1 VKSPRQSLVRQ
12 SRVRQS
18 FVRQSL
24 VRHSRV
30 RRRGR
35 SGASNL
41 SGIKMI
47 SHLPPV
53 SSDFTPL
60 APTDIR
66 QYRDQQPPPALI
78 PTVTR
83 NRLLMPALIPGGSVM
98 KKFPELRSLEI
109 GNWPPL
115 MNS

>member
-1 VKSPRQSLVRQ
+1 MRQSLVRQNFVRQSLVRQ
-12 SRVRQS
+12 S
-18 FVRQSL
+18 L
-24 VRHSRV
+24 V

-66 QYRDQQPPPALI
+66 HYQYPQPPPALI
-78 PTVTR
+78 PTVTH
-83 NRLLMPALIPGGSVM
+83 NRLLMPALDPGRISHEKIPGTQG
-98 KKFPELRSLEI
+98 P
-109 GNWPPL
+109 
-115 MNS
+115 